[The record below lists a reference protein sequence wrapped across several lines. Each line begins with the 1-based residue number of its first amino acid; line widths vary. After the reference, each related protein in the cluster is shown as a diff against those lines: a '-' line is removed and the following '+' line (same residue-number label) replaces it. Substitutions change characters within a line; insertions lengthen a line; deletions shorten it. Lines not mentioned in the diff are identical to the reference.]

1 MRTDSALIS
10 SSSADELREIHLIA
24 ERAGALGTDAE
35 AAVQR
40 IDVLVWKP
48 GGQVERNFHRVLV
61 GVDHADALRSQG
73 MA

>member
-1 MRTDSALIS
+1 M
-10 SSSADELREIHLIA
+10 E
-24 ERAGALGTDAE
+24 AE

-40 IDVLVWKP
+40 LGVLVLKP

-61 GVDHADALRSQG
+61 GADHADALRSQG

>member
-1 MRTDSALIS
+1 M
-10 SSSADELREIHLIA
+10 E
-24 ERAGALGTDAE
+24 AE

-61 GVDHADALRSQG
+61 GAAHADALRSQG